1 MQANSY
7 DNPGNTGGNLESVM
21 SQLSI
26 LEPEGTPFVS
36 SIRKTSADATF
47 TEAVADTLRAPRIT
61 GTREGKTAQGGNN
74 KAKNRARFG
83 NYCHRVFD
91 EWGVTDV
98 QQAVTRRGG
107 NAVVD
112 DEYGSAKAKTL
123 RELKRDLES
132 IALSN
137 QEMQGGSDDEMQTR
151 GFFKWVQTA
160 AQATQPV
167 PSNFRPA
174 SAQILSGIGTT
185 VPLFTETEFNAVL
198 KAVKQVYG
206 EKKSFDCYAGDD
218 VIETVD
224 LFSRIVED
232 VDNHT
237 VVRSVDEPGGPHTI
251 SFYVTVY
258 ESSFAR
264 VNMINDQF
272 VRFSTTT
279 SAGETNAAALC
290 NPDLWELQWLEEL
303 TSKDEGDHGGGDAG
317 WIRGLVASMCTNP
330 KGNGAIYNT

>member
-7 DNPGNTGGNLESVM
+7 DNPGTTGGNAESVM
-21 SQLSI
+21 PQLSI
-26 LEPEGTPFVS
+26 LEPEATPFVS

-47 TEAVADTLRAPRIT
+47 TEAVADTLRNPRIT
-61 GTREGKTAQGGNN
+61 GTREGKNAQGGNN

-107 NAVVD
+107 NYVID
-112 DEYGSAKAKTL
+112 DEAAAAQAKCL
-123 RELKRDLES
+123 REVKRDLEC
-132 IALSN
+132 IALAN

-151 GFFKWVQTA
+151 GYFKWVQTA

-167 PSNFRPA
+167 PSSFRPA

-198 KAVKQVYG
+198 KAIKQVYG
-206 EKKSFDCYAGDD
+206 EKKTFDCYAGDD

-237 VVRSVDEPGGPHTI
+237 VVRTVDEPGGPHTI

-272 VRFSTTT
+272 VRFSSTTET
-279 SAGETNAAALC
+279 GETNAAALC
-290 NPDLWELQWLEEL
+290 NPELWELQWLEEL
-303 TSKDEGDHGGGDAG
+303 ASHDMPDEGGGPWG
-317 WIRGLVASMCTNP
+317 WIRGITGSMCKNP
-330 KGNGAIYNT
+330 KGNGAIYNS